1 MHRLRVV
8 RDHNWKGDMG
18 YRWTCSD
25 PEAVK
30 AHPSGKPHTGFSHQH
45 TFTGSWRRDPPS
57 ALSRAM
63 DGARKHLIRYH
74 LEERS
79 S

>member
-1 MHRLRVV
+1 MRLRVV
-8 RDHNWKGDMG
+8 RSRNWKGDRG
-18 YRWTCSD
+18 YRWRCND
-25 PEAVK
+25 PQAVK
-30 AHPSGKPHTGFSHQH
+30 AHPSSRPIEGFSADL
-45 TFTGSWRRDPPS
+45 TSTASWRRGSYPS

-74 LEERS
+74 QKERS